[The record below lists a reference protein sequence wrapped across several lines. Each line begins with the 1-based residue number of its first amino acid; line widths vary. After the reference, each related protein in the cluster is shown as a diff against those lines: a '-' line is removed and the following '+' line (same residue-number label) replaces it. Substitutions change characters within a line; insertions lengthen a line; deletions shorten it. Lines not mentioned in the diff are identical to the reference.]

1 MYEMLKCIHVLV
13 PNQST
18 SSSDSWYHGA
28 STANIIWPWNGMSR
42 QNINNV
48 TYKATLPDGIL
59 RVNAADM
66 DRIITDQ
73 DQAKWE

>member
-1 MYEMLKCIHVLV
+1 
-13 PNQST
+13 
-18 SSSDSWYHGA
+18 
-28 STANIIWPWNGMSR
+28 MSR